1 MDGKH
6 TKYPIFKGDNYSWWK
21 HRMEH
26 YVKSTDYECW
36 VIIQKGPLAITV
48 TDSDGKSVVK
58 SEESYVEADYRKV
71 KKNSKAMSI
80 LQYGIGE
87 QDINR
92 ISGCTSAKE
101 IWDTLNLAYEG
112 TSQVKKHRL
121 GREFDSE
128 DIVRKILRSL
138 SDKWQPKVTAIEE
151 AKDLSKLS
159 LNELMGSLMAHEL
172 SLAKRSGE
180 SSKARGFALKST
192 SSDEED
198 DGDDEQAMYSH
209 KLCLMFDDVLDKSLA
224 KNDKLYDLQ
233 TQIEEIAEENVG
245 LRECL
250 DEIKESNI
258 IPSLKKEI
266 KKLRKENLVLTNIA
280 SSSKSTVASTVVSDV
295 EKENESL
302 IIQVDILIKERDSLL
317 ADLTSCRHDNKQ
329 LEEIAMLLSDECSH
343 AKSAFDKVGKLNLDH
358 LAKIETLTKELHD
371 AKEFYRKWEGSQNIL
386 DSLINRPKNQ
396 EKVDLVSKMI
406 HESELRKPE
415 PSKTDFRRRKYAG
428 LPEYIVCNFCGIS
441 ERRRIGTSTKGCS
454 RHMTGSRNQ
463 FLSLEAYNGG
473 TVTFGDNKKGE
484 IIAIGKVDGNTRE
497 VVLEG
502 KPVKDV
508 YLTNLFAL
516 SSRTMSCMSAL
527 KKNDPWLWHKRLGHV
542 NARTL
547 NTLKRLDLV
556 DDIPNMKFDFNS
568 LCDDC
573 AKGKQVRSSFKSKK
587 SVSTSKP
594 LELLHID
601 LCGPMRVRS
610 KGEDDEDD
618 EDYELGMIRH
628 DMDDVHQENEQEEQ
642 NQQSDQSVDQGT
654 AKRQGEQNHL
664 NHKMRLQHPGGMR
677 SNGKSKSKSTSKSKG
692 SVGDDDMLKDLVG
705 NKRRKRRGKT
715 VSEAT
720 VVETELDTEKLNAV
734 FNDDELFK
742 EETVPKPKS
751 EAKKVITRLTLRC
764 GSHV

>member
-26 YVKSTDYECW
+26 YVKS
-36 VIIQKGPLAITV
+36 
-48 TDSDGKSVVK
+48 
-58 SEESYVEADYRKV
+58 
-71 KKNSKAMSI
+71 
-80 LQYGIGE
+80 
-87 QDINR
+87 
-92 ISGCTSAKE
+92 
-101 IWDTLNLAYEG
+101 
-112 TSQVKKHRL
+112 L

-192 SSDEED
+192 LSDEED
-198 DGDDEQAMYSH
+198 DGDDEQAMYSRN
-209 KLCLMFDDVLDKSLA
+209 MADMIKSH
-224 KNDKLYDLQ
+224 N
-233 TQIEEIAEENVG
+233 
-245 LRECL
+245 
-250 DEIKESNI
+250 
-258 IPSLKKEI
+258 PKKFNNAN
-266 KKLRKENLVLTNIA
+266 KKK
-280 SSSKSTVASTVVSDV
+280 
-295 EKENESL
+295 NESL

-317 ADLTSCRHDNKQ
+317 DDLTSCRHDNKQ

-371 AKEFYRKWEGSQNIL
+371 AKEFYKKWE
-386 DSLINRPKNQ
+386 
-396 EKVDLVSKMI
+396 
-406 HESELRKPE
+406 
-415 PSKTDFRRRKYAG
+415 
-428 LPEYIVCNFCGIS
+428 GIS
-441 ERRRIGTSTKGCS
+441 ERQTNWYLESGCS

-463 FLSLEAYNGG
+463 FLSLEAYNGC

-502 KPVKDV
+502 KRVKDV

-527 KKNDPWLWHKRLGHV
+527 KKNDSWLWHKRLGHV

-556 DDIPNMKFDFNS
+556 DGIPNMKFDFNS

-587 SVSTSKP
+587 FVSTSKP

-601 LCGPMRVRS
+601 ICGPMRVRS

-628 DMDDVHQENEQEEQ
+628 DMDDVHEENEQEEQ
-642 NQQSDQSVDQGT
+642 NQQSDQ
-654 AKRQGEQNHL
+654 L
-664 NHKMRLQHPGGMR
+664 
-677 SNGKSKSKSTSKSKG
+677 
-692 SVGDDDMLKDLVG
+692 
-705 NKRRKRRGKT
+705 
-715 VSEAT
+715 
-720 VVETELDTEKLNAV
+720 
-734 FNDDELFK
+734 
-742 EETVPKPKS
+742 
-751 EAKKVITRLTLRC
+751 
-764 GSHV
+764 

>member
-21 HRMEH
+21 HRMEY
-26 YVKSTDYECW
+26 YVKS
-36 VIIQKGPLAITV
+36 
-48 TDSDGKSVVK
+48 
-58 SEESYVEADYRKV
+58 
-71 KKNSKAMSI
+71 
-80 LQYGIGE
+80 
-87 QDINR
+87 
-92 ISGCTSAKE
+92 
-101 IWDTLNLAYEG
+101 
-112 TSQVKKHRL
+112 L
-121 GREFDSE
+121 GREFESE

-138 SDKWQPKVTAIEE
+138 SDKWQRKVTAIEE

-172 SLAKRSGE
+172 SLAKCLGE

-192 SSDEED
+192 LSDEEE
-198 DGDDEQAMYSH
+198 DGDDEQAMYSRNMADMINSH
-209 KLCLMFDDVLDKSLA
+209 NPKKFNNANKKRFQKKRSYSTVACFKCGEKGHLIKDCPKWNEFKYREKRDFAKKDFKHKVMSTIWGASDSDEDEVLEEELDAKVCMPTRLDLDGPKSSKKESALCLMAHSDDSSDDSDTEVMNLKNKVRTLSKDKLCLMFDDVLDKSLA

-258 IPSLKKEI
+258 IPSLRKEI

-302 IIQVDILIKERDSLL
+302 IIQVDIFIKERDSLL

-329 LEEIAMLLSDECSH
+329 LEEIAMFLSDECSH
-343 AKSAFDKVGKLNLDH
+343 AKSAFDKVGKINLDH

-371 AKEFYRKWEGSQNIL
+371 AKEFYRKWECSQNIL
-386 DSLINRPKNQ
+386 DSLINQSQKSE
-396 EKVDLVSKMI
+396 EKAGL
-406 HESELRKPE
+406 
-415 PSKTDFRRRKYAG
+415 G
-428 LPEYIVCNFCGIS
+428 LPEYIVCKFCSKTGHDFNGCANRLNDLNKNIKVAKKEWALVRGS
-441 ERRRIGTSTKGCS
+441 SNWYLDSGCS

-473 TVTFGDNKKGE
+473 TVMFGDNKKGE

-497 VVLEG
+497 IVLEG
-502 KPVKDV
+502 KRVKDV

-556 DDIPNMKFDFNS
+556 DGIPNMKFDFNS

-573 AKGKQVRSSFKSKK
+573 AKVKQVQNKFDKNLISLRSYHGTEFENSSFI
-587 SVSTSKP
+587 TYCD
-594 LELLHID
+594 EH
-601 LCGPMRVRS
+601 
-610 KGEDDEDD
+610 EDDEDD

-628 DMDDVHQENEQEEQ
+628 DMDDVHEENEQEEP
-642 NQQSDQSVDQGT
+642 NQQSDQLLIEGT
-654 AKRQGEQNHL
+654 GQETGGTNHL
-664 NHKMRLQHPGGMR
+664 NHKMRLRHPGGMR
-677 SNGKSKSKSTSKSKG
+677 
-692 SVGDDDMLKDLVG
+692 VQL
-705 NKRRKRRGKT
+705 NKTNKQK
-715 VSEAT
+715 
-720 VVETELDTEKLNAV
+720 
-734 FNDDELFK
+734 
-742 EETVPKPKS
+742 
-751 EAKKVITRLTLRC
+751 
-764 GSHV
+764 

>member
-6 TKYPIFKGDNYSWWK
+6 TKYPIFKGNNYSWWK
-21 HRMEH
+21 HRMEN

-48 TDSDGKSVVK
+48 IDSDGNSAVK
-58 SEESYVEADYRKV
+58 SEESYVEADYR
-71 KKNSKAMSI
+71 
-80 LQYGIGE
+80 
-87 QDINR
+87 
-92 ISGCTSAKE
+92 
-101 IWDTLNLAYEG
+101 
-112 TSQVKKHRL
+112 L
-121 GREFDSE
+121 GREFESE

-138 SDKWQPKVTAIEE
+138 SDKWQPKVTVIEE

-159 LNELMGSLMAHEL
+159 LNELIGSRMAHEL
-172 SLAKRSGE
+172 SLAKCSGE

-198 DGDDEQAMYSH
+198 DGDDEQAMYSRNMADMINSH
-209 KLCLMFDDVLDKSLA
+209 NPKKFNNTNKKRFQKKRSYSTVACFKCGEKGQLIKDFPKWNEFKSREKRDFAKKDFRHKVMSAIWGVSDSDEDEVLEEDLDAKVCMTTHLDLDGPKSSKKESALCLMAHSDDSSDDSDTEVMNLKNKVRTLSKEKLCLMFDDVLDKSLA

-250 DEIKESNI
+250 DEIKESKI
-258 IPSLKKEI
+258 IPSLRKEI

-302 IIQVDILIKERDSLL
+302 IIQ
-317 ADLTSCRHDNKQ
+317 
-329 LEEIAMLLSDECSH
+329 
-343 AKSAFDKVGKLNLDH
+343 
-358 LAKIETLTKELHD
+358 
-371 AKEFYRKWEGSQNIL
+371 
-386 DSLINRPKNQ
+386 
-396 EKVDLVSKMI
+396 
-406 HESELRKPE
+406 E

-428 LPEYIVCNFCGIS
+428 LPEYIVCNFCGKTGHDFNGCPNRLNDLNKNIKVAKKEWALVRGS
-441 ERRRIGTSTKGCS
+441 NNWYLDSGCS

-473 TVTFGDNKKGE
+473 TVTFCDNKKGE

-497 VVLEG
+497 IFLEG
-502 KPVKDV
+502 KRVKDV

-556 DDIPNMKFDFNS
+556 DGIPNMKFDFNS

-587 SVSTSKP
+587 FVSTSKP

-628 DMDDVHQENEQEEQ
+628 DMDDVHEENEQEEQ
-642 NQQSDQSVDQGT
+642 NQLSDQLLIEGIGQETGGT
-654 AKRQGEQNHL
+654 EPLEPQNEATTSKGNEGTLEQNE
-664 NHKMRLQHPGGMR
+664 Q
-677 SNGKSKSKSTSKSKG
+677 
-692 SVGDDDMLKDLVG
+692 
-705 NKRRKRRGKT
+705 
-715 VSEAT
+715 
-720 VVETELDTEKLNAV
+720 TEINPQTQNEPEPTTAN
-734 FNDDELFK
+734 
-742 EETVPKPKS
+742 
-751 EAKKVITRLTLRC
+751 C
-764 GSHV
+764 

>member
-6 TKYPIFKGDNYSWWK
+6 TKYPIFKGDNYSGWK

-36 VIIQKGPLAITV
+36 VIIQKGLLAITV
-48 TDSDGKSVVK
+48 TDSDGNSAVK

-71 KKNSKAMSI
+71 EKNAKAISI

-101 IWDTLNLAYEG
+101 ILDILNLAYEG
-112 TSQVKKHRL
+112 TSQVKKHC
-121 GREFDSE
+121 REFESE
-128 DIVRKILRSL
+128 DIIRKILRNL
-138 SDKWQPKVTAIEE
+138 SDKWQPKVTTIDE

-180 SSKARGFALKST
+180 SSKARGFALKSI

-198 DGDDEQAMYSH
+198 DGDDEQAMYSRNMADMINSH
-209 KLCLMFDDVLDKSLA
+209 NPKKFNNANRKLLEEELDAKVCMTTRLDLDVPMSSKKESTLYLMAHSDDSSDDSDTEVINLKNKVRTLSKDKLCLMFDDVLDKSLA

-258 IPSLKKEI
+258 IPSLRKEI
-266 KKLRKENLVLTNIA
+266 KKLRKENLALTNIS

-295 EKENESL
+295 EKQNESL

-329 LEEIAMLLSDECSH
+329 LEQIAMLLSDECSH

-386 DSLINRPKNQ
+386 DSLIIQSQKSEEKAGLGFKSNSSVNCNFRNQ
-396 EKVDLVSKMI
+396 
-406 HESELRKPE
+406 E
-415 PSKTDFRRRKYAG
+415 PSKTDFRRRKYVG
-428 LPEYIVCNFCGIS
+428 LPEYIICNFC
-441 ERRRIGTSTKGCS
+441 
-454 RHMTGSRNQ
+454 
-463 FLSLEAYNGG
+463 
-473 TVTFGDNKKGE
+473 
-484 IIAIGKVDGNTRE
+484 DGNIRE

-502 KPVKDV
+502 KCVKDV

-556 DDIPNMKFDFNS
+556 DGIPNKKFDFNS
-568 LCDDC
+568 LCDDY

-587 SVSTSKP
+587 FVSTSIS
-594 LELLHID
+594 LE
-601 LCGPMRVRS
+601 
-610 KGEDDEDD
+610 
-618 EDYELGMIRH
+618 
-628 DMDDVHQENEQEEQ
+628 
-642 NQQSDQSVDQGT
+642 
-654 AKRQGEQNHL
+654 
-664 NHKMRLQHPGGMR
+664 
-677 SNGKSKSKSTSKSKG
+677 
-692 SVGDDDMLKDLVG
+692 
-705 NKRRKRRGKT
+705 
-715 VSEAT
+715 
-720 VVETELDTEKLNAV
+720 
-734 FNDDELFK
+734 
-742 EETVPKPKS
+742 
-751 EAKKVITRLTLRC
+751 
-764 GSHV
+764 